1 MRMSDWSSDVCS
13 SDLKVAAWVTATD
26 ARVSGQAMYEDM
38 TTDLRPDMAAIATR
52 ITLVYPYSAGL
63 PKDRADAFYLAES
76 AKAPNVTFVPVA
88 DRAHFLLLDQPARP
102 DKRRAGIV
110 WASW

>member
-38 TTDLRPDMAAIATR
+38 TTDLRPDMAAIATP

-63 PKDRADAFYLAES
+63 PKERADAFYRAEY

-88 DRAHFLLLDQPARP
+88 DSAHFEMLDQPAAFAEAVEVLL
-102 DKRRAGIV
+102 K
-110 WASW
+110 